1 MSDIYSVV
9 IRLLRTFVDTNI
21 KDVGDIAVFKL
32 STFCLVCISADYNI
46 HDVPYIMP
54 HVIPYV

>member
-1 MSDIYSVV
+1 MSDIYIVV

-32 STFCLVCISADYNI
+32 KTFCSVYINADYNI
-46 HDVPYIMP
+46 HVPYVMQ